1 MRTFPPPWNRI
12 GLLFAAAFCDSLLVV
27 GDRSN
32 SGAWDLLA
40 RRVRRSD
47 LRFIVLLGD
56 QVYMDGVENL
66 WHLPLDLDRR
76 ERRRRK
82 AEVQDAETVQANF
95 VPPLASCRV
104 TSAIKSP
111 RTASTVFFDRSC
123 PSTNSAKLG
132 ATSAPP
138 STGSATTKIT
148 CYASEYAVVL
158 NIPPLDD

>member
-1 MRTFPPPWNRI
+1 VPLTQTQLAIAVADRADQTRVGAVADRDGDPALRTR
-12 GLLFAAAFCDSLLVV
+12 VV
-27 GDRSN
+27 
-32 SGAWDLLA
+32 
-40 RRVRRSD
+40 
-47 LRFIVLLGD
+47 
-56 QVYMDGVENL
+56 
-66 WHLPLDLDRR
+66 LDLDRR